1 MGRKKTV
8 SDATLLDVAR
18 EAFIKEGIGASTKS
32 IARQA
37 GISEAVIFQ
46 RFASKDDLFFA
57 AMIPPPASLNEVLR
71 KSRSRGR
78 ALVEKVTLAM
88 LDYCR
93 ATMPVLLQLMV
104 HPGFSFE
111 EFARRH
117 PDTAMIVL
125 RRELVQ
131 FLADQIRQGQ
141 IGRHVDPGAAALLIW
156 STANTIAFFERMG
169 AHDGKFNPEVIH
181 KTIEAMWDGLAPH
194 GEAGKR
200 DAGKD

>member
-18 EAFIKEGIGASTKS
+18 EAFVKEGIGASTKA

-57 AMIPPPASLNEVLR
+57 AMIPPPASLNELLR

-78 ALVEKVTLAM
+78 RLVEKVTLAM
-88 LDYCR
+88 LEYSR

-104 HPGFSFE
+104 HPGFRFE

-117 PDTAMIVL
+117 PETAMIAL

-131 FLADQIRQGQ
+131 FLADQIQQGQ
-141 IGRHVDPGAAALLIW
+141 IGSHVDPGAAALLIW
-156 STANTIAFFERMG
+156 STANTIAFFEHMG
-169 AHDGKFNPEVIH
+169 AHDGKFSSEVIH
-181 KTIEAMWDGLAPH
+181 NTIAAMWEGLAPSKAP
-194 GEAGKR
+194 ERPA
-200 DAGKD
+200 AES